1 MSTSSTLV
9 LGASGNTGGKLVPY
23 LAQGGSTIVA
33 AGRRGTAIPGTTSA
47 TFDWHD
53 PSTYVPALAG
63 VDRMYVVP
71 PIGEPDPYPV
81 MAPFLKRAAQ
91 QGVRRAVLLSS
102 SAIPV
107 GGPGVGAV
115 HAALPEIFDEWAVL
129 RPSWFMQNFTDNHL
143 HADSVRSDDTIWTAT
158 GTGRVG
164 FIDSDDIARV
174 AATTLLESQPRNA
187 DLILTGPESLSYDSV
202 AEILSVATGR
212 TIVHEHLSAH
222 EVRARFRLM
231 VPAAFAEM
239 LAEMDEAIAGGAED
253 RTTDTVAHV
262 TGRPPRSFR
271 EYAELF
277 RHKLTRADTAL
288 A

>member
-1 MSTSSTLV
+1 MSTLSTLV

-23 LAQGGSTIVA
+23 LTQGGSTVVA
-33 AGRRGTAIPGTTSA
+33 AGRHGTAIPGTTSA
-47 TFDWHD
+47 TFDWYD
-53 PSTYVPALAG
+53 PSTYVRALAG

-71 PIGEPDPYPV
+71 PIGEPDPYRV
-81 MAPFLKRAAQ
+81 MAPFLKHAAQ
-91 QGVRRAVLLSS
+91 QGVRRVILLSS
-102 SAIPV
+102 SAIPG

-174 AATTLLESQPRNA
+174 AATTLIESQPRNE
-187 DLILTGPESLSYDSV
+187 DLILTGPESLSYDDV
-202 AEILSVATGR
+202 AEILSAATGR
-212 TIVHEHLSAH
+212 TIAHAHLSAH
-222 EVRARFRLM
+222 EVRTRLRQV

-262 TGRPPRSFR
+262 TGQPPRSFR
-271 EYAELF
+271 DYAELF
-277 RHKLTRADTAL
+277 SHKLTRADSAL